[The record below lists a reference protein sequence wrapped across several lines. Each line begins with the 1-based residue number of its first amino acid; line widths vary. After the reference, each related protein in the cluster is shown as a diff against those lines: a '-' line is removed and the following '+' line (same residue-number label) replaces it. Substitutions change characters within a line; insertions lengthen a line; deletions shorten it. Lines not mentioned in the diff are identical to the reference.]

1 MGLIHKTEDECKA
14 LHIGVVS
21 GSFLD
26 KCLKAIKEGKGG
38 DILIDYY
45 DTHHVLRLNAKTMK
59 DYIVCTTKQ
68 AKRLMP
74 FADENELVPTRG
86 YRWHFS
92 NYR

>member
-1 MGLIHKTEDECKA
+1 MGLITKTEDELKA

-38 DILIDYY
+38 DMLIDDY
-45 DTHHVLRLNAKTMK
+45 DTHHVLRLNNKKME
-59 DYIVCTTKQ
+59 DWLICTTKQ
-68 AKRLMP
+68 AKRLIP
-74 FADENELVPTRG
+74 FADEDELVPCRG
-86 YRWHFS
+86 CRWHFS

>member
-1 MGLIHKTEDECKA
+1 MGLIHRTEEERKA

-38 DILIDYY
+38 DILIDDY
-45 DTHHVLRLNAKTMK
+45 DMHHVLRLNTKKMEE
-59 DYIVCTTKQ
+59 YIVCTTKQ
-68 AKRLMP
+68 AERLIP
-74 FADENELVPTRG
+74 FADERELIPTRG

-92 NYR
+92 N